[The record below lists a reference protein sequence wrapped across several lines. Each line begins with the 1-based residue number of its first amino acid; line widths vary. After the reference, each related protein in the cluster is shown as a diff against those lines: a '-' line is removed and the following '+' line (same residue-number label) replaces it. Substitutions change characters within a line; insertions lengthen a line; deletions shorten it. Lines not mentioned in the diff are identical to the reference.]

1 MLKLSVNRKF
11 RFSRLK
17 GNPAG
22 QENSISEWFGEPDSE
37 TFGLRLTARNQP
49 ADLSEHYCNAMEIRT
64 RNKLKVLELDSATGV
79 PLHRQA
85 EIHLRSLINGQEFQD
100 GALLPNELT
109 LANEFGVSRG
119 TVRAALSRMV
129 QDGILD
135 RRAGVGTR
143 VRPRKVESGV
153 TAWRS
158 LTREMA
164 GKGVIVE
171 NFALETSRVAASK
184 IVAQAL
190 RIDAKATVFRLDRL
204 RGWDGMPVLHSRS
217 WFHPRL
223 ALKGTEDFSQPI
235 YEVLKVA
242 SGTSPHHAREEFSA
256 VASNA
261 QLAKQLQVKIGE
273 PLLLRRHTVYD
284 DGDRPVEVAEVHYVS
299 SRFQLTL
306 DLKRDLP

>member
-1 MLKLSVNRKF
+1 
-11 RFSRLK
+11 
-17 GNPAG
+17 
-22 QENSISEWFGEPDSE
+22 
-37 TFGLRLTARNQP
+37 
-49 ADLSEHYCNAMEIRT
+49 MEIGT
-64 RNKLKVLELDSATGV
+64 RNKLKVLELDSASGV

-85 EIHLRSLINGQEFQD
+85 ESYLRLLIDGKEFQD
-100 GALLPNELT
+100 GALLPDELT
-109 LANEFGVSRG
+109 LATEFGVSRG

-164 GKGVIVE
+164 GKGVTVE
-171 NFALETSRVAASK
+171 NFGLAISRVAASK
-184 IVAQAL
+184 VVAQAL
-190 RIDAKATVFRLDRL
+190 RVDAKATVFRLDRL
-204 RGWDGMPVLHSRS
+204 RGWDAMPVLHSRS

-235 YEVLKVA
+235 YEVLNVA
-242 SGTSPHHAREEFSA
+242 TGIAPHHAREEFSA
-256 VASNA
+256 VSSTV
-261 QLAKQLQVKIGE
+261 QLAKQLQVRVGE

-284 DGDRPVEVAEVHYVS
+284 EGDRPVEVAEVHYVS

-306 DLKRDLP
+306 DLKRDLT